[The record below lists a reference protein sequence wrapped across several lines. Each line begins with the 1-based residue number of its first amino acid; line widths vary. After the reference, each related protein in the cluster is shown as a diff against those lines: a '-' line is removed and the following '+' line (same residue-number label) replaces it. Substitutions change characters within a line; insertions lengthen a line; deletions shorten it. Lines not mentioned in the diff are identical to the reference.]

1 MFWMRTEPG
10 RSNTLLMESVVD
22 GNAMVERLREYG
34 AGVGAVI
41 ISAAIK
47 AEITDDL
54 STCFPKRVSR
64 RRGREP
70 CFRVP
75 AETW

>member
-1 MFWMRTEPG
+1 
-10 RSNTLLMESVVD
+10 MESVVD
-22 GNAMVERLREYG
+22 GNAIMERLREYG

-41 ISAAIK
+41 IS